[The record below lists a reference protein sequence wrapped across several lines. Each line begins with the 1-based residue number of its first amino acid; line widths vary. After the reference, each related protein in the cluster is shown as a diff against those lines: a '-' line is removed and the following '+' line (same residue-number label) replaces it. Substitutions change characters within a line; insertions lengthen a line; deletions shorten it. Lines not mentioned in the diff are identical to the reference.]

1 MDDLK
6 IKILEDDIATLK
18 NLRGSEVTMN
28 EELKAYN
35 KKLELSVESLIT
47 KSNLSNSKNIFETLK
62 NVSSWNSSSFTTGL
76 TALIVNAS
84 K

>member
-35 KKLELSVESLIT
+35 KKLELSVESLVKINDQLLDRVI
-47 KSNLSNSKNIFETLK
+47 KLRELLLK
-62 NVSSWNSSSFTTGL
+62 
-76 TALIVNAS
+76 
-84 K
+84 

>member
-1 MDDLK
+1 MDDLKIK

-35 KKLELSVESLIT
+35 KKLELSVESLI
-47 KSNLSNSKNIFETLK
+47 KINDQLLDRVIKLRELLLK
-62 NVSSWNSSSFTTGL
+62 
-76 TALIVNAS
+76 
-84 K
+84 

>member
-1 MDDLK
+1 MDDLKSK

-35 KKLELSVESLIT
+35 KKLELSVESLI
-47 KSNLSNSKNIFETLK
+47 KINDQLLDRVIKLRNLLLK
-62 NVSSWNSSSFTTGL
+62 
-76 TALIVNAS
+76 
-84 K
+84 

>member
-35 KKLELSVESLIT
+35 KKLELSVESLI
-47 KSNLSNSKNIFETLK
+47 KINDQLLDRVIKLRELLLK
-62 NVSSWNSSSFTTGL
+62 
-76 TALIVNAS
+76 
-84 K
+84 

>member
-35 KKLELSVESLIT
+35 KKLELSVESLVKINDQLLDRVI
-47 KSNLSNSKNIFETLK
+47 KLSELLLK
-62 NVSSWNSSSFTTGL
+62 
-76 TALIVNAS
+76 
-84 K
+84 

>member
-35 KKLELSVESLIT
+35 KKLELSIESLVKINDQLLDRVI
-47 KSNLSNSKNIFETLK
+47 KLRELLLK
-62 NVSSWNSSSFTTGL
+62 
-76 TALIVNAS
+76 
-84 K
+84 